1 MFGLNNLL
9 QKAQTAFIYKYSP
22 EAQPNQSWVIF
33 SCQRKFLSAAIK
45 AKCISKHST
54 AKRASKISYSLY
66 TCLSFTLHTY
76 KHFFVV
82 NVESR

>member
-54 AKRASKISYSLY
+54 AKRASKISTHYTHAYHLHYIFTNISL
-66 TCLSFTLHTY
+66 
-76 KHFFVV
+76 
-82 NVESR
+82 